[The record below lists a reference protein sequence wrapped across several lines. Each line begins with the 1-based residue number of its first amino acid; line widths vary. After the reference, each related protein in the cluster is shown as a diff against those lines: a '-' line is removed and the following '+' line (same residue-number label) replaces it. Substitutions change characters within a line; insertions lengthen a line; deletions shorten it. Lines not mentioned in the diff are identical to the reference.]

1 MADLLSALSIARSGT
16 KVDSAGTASLTTG
29 ATAKLKAMMGDN
41 PMVSFAI
48 LCVAAAG
55 QGQAKMEKAYEA
67 YEDTTDYY
75 KEVNKY
81 SQEAAEKQRDAAD
94 QDKATYMSSGMV
106 AFCDKN
112 DIGYSTKGND
122 KKHNEDEWQN
132 LRDGLDYEK
141 NIASTDMKMAGA
153 KFDQAAKDCDSAQ
166 QMAVDCVKKNTD
178 VFGTLAKT
186 L

>member
-1 MADLLSALSIARSGT
+1 MTDLLSVLSIAREGTSVNSSGE
-16 KVDSAGTASLTTG
+16 ASLS
-29 ATAKLKAMMGDN
+29 ATAKSRLQAMMGDN
-41 PMVSFAI
+41 PMVSFAV

-55 QGQAKMEKAYEA
+55 QGQAKMEKAYA
-67 YEDTTDYY
+67 DYEDTTDYY
-75 KEVNKY
+75 KDVNKY
-81 SQEAAEKQRDAAD
+81 AQEAAEKQRDADD
-94 QDKATYMSSGMV
+94 QDKATSMSAGMI
-106 AFCDKN
+106 AFCDN
-112 DIGYSTKGND
+112 NNIGYSTKGGD
-122 KKHNEDEWQN
+122 KKHNEDEWQS
-132 LRDGLDYEK
+132 LRDGLDSEK

>member
-1 MADLLSALSIARSGT
+1 MTDLLSVLSIARNGTSVNSSGE
-16 KVDSAGTASLTTG
+16 ASLSTA

-41 PMVSFAI
+41 PMVSFAV

-55 QGQAKMEKAYEA
+55 QGQAKMEKAYEN

-81 SQEAAEKQRDAAD
+81 AQEAAEKQRDADD
-94 QDKATYMSSGMV
+94 QDKATSMSSGMV

-112 DIGYSTKGND
+112 NIGYSTKGGD
-122 KKHNEDEWQN
+122 KKHDEDQWQS
-132 LRDGLDYEK
+132 LRDGLDSEK

-153 KFDQAAKDCDSAQ
+153 EFDQAAKDCDSSQ

-178 VFGTLAKT
+178 IFGTLAKT
-186 L
+186 I